1 MDIFINIGMIVMY
14 LLLAAG
20 LLALLFF
27 SIKVTISNI
36 GNSKVTL
43 IALVAFGVIFLLSYL
58 ISDSQDVSLALFE
71 KTATDP
77 GLSKM
82 IGTGLIIFYFMLI
95 AAVGSTIYAAI
106 SKMLK

>member
-1 MDIFINIGMIVMY
+1 MDILINIGMIVMY
-14 LLLAAG
+14 LLLAVG
-20 LLALLFF
+20 MLALLFF
-27 SIKVTISNI
+27 SVKVTISNI
-36 GNSKVTL
+36 GNSKVTIITI
-43 IALVAFGVIFLLSYL
+43 IAFAVLFIVSYLLS
-58 ISDSQDVSLALFE
+58 DSKDVSVALFE